1 MFSRDR
7 TSHAS
12 ARHAPVVR
20 RLRAA
25 DVVDASAMKALE
37 DKVVVI
43 TGAAS
48 GIGRATA
55 IAFARERTKLVL
67 CDKNE
72 EGLRSLERE
81 LGASKHVE
89 WRVVDVSKREEMRAF
104 ADDVHARF
112 DAVDVIVNNA
122 GVGQSGGML
131 DTSLEDWEWVLGV
144 NLWGVIHG
152 CHFFVPKMVARGK
165 GGHVVNVSSV
175 FGFFAPPGSIGYCAA
190 KFGVFGMSE
199 SLRGELEPHGI
210 GVSTICP
217 GMINTN
223 IVKEGRYTDQTRAS
237 RENVVAQF
245 EKRGHSPDVV
255 AKAIMSAVK
264 KNRAVVPAAPE
275 AWAFYYAKRFIPKQF
290 DGIARYLSKQATR

>member
-1 MFSRDR
+1 
-7 TSHAS
+7 
-12 ARHAPVVR
+12 
-20 RLRAA
+20 
-25 DVVDASAMKALE
+25 VVDDGAMKELE
-37 DKVVVI
+37 DKVALV

-55 IAFARERTKLVL
+55 VAFARERMKLVL
-67 CDKNE
+67 CDRNE
-72 EGLRSLERE
+72 EGLRDLERE
-81 LGASKHVE
+81 LAPSVKHFE
-89 WRVVDVSKREEMRAF
+89 RHVVDVASRDAMRAF

-122 GVGQSGGML
+122 GVGQSGGLL
-131 DTSLEDWEWVLGV
+131 DTSLDDWEWVLGV

-152 CHFFVPKMVARGK
+152 CHFFVPNMVKRGK

-190 KFGVFGMSE
+190 KFGVFGLSE
-199 SLRGELEPHGI
+199 SMRGELEPHGI

-223 IVKEGRYTDQTRAS
+223 IVKDGRYSETTRAQ

-255 AKAIMSAVK
+255 AKAILSAVK

-290 DGIARYLSKQATR
+290 DGIARYLSKRAARS

>member
-1 MFSRDR
+1 
-7 TSHAS
+7 
-12 ARHAPVVR
+12 
-20 RLRAA
+20 
-25 DVVDASAMKALE
+25 MKDLE
-37 DKVVVI
+37 DKVVVV

-55 IAFARERTKLVL
+55 VAFARARAKLVL
-67 CDKNE
+67 CDRNE
-72 EGLRSLERE
+72 DGLRDLERE
-81 LGASKHVE
+81 LVASVNHVE
-89 WRVVDVSKREEMRAF
+89 HHVVDVSKREAMRAF

-122 GVGQSGGML
+122 GVGQSGGIL

-152 CHFFVPKMVARGK
+152 CHFFVPKMVERGK

-190 KFGVFGMSE
+190 KFGVFGLSE
-199 SLRGELEPHGI
+199 SMRGELAPHGI

-223 IVKEGRYTDQTRAS
+223 IVKEGRYSDATRAH
-237 RENVVAQF
+237 RESVVAQF

-255 AKAIMSAVK
+255 AKAILSAVR

-275 AWAFYYAKRFIPKQF
+275 AWAFYYAKRFIPDQF
-290 DGIARYLSKQATR
+290 DGFARFISRRAASR

>member
-1 MFSRDR
+1 
-7 TSHAS
+7 
-12 ARHAPVVR
+12 
-20 RLRAA
+20 
-25 DVVDASAMKALE
+25 MKELE

-55 IAFARERTKLVL
+55 VAFARERMKLVL
-67 CDKNE
+67 CDRNE
-72 EGLRSLERE
+72 EGLRALERE
-81 LGASKHVE
+81 LASSVSHIE

-131 DTSLEDWEWVLGV
+131 DTSLDDWEWVLGV

-152 CHFFVPKMVARGK
+152 CHLFVPNMVKRGK

-190 KFGVFGMSE
+190 KFGVFGLSE
-199 SLRGELEPHGI
+199 SMRGELEPHGV

-223 IVKEGRYTDQTRAS
+223 IVKEGRYSEATRAS

-255 AKAIMSAVK
+255 AKAILSAVK

>member
-1 MFSRDR
+1 
-7 TSHAS
+7 
-12 ARHAPVVR
+12 
-20 RLRAA
+20 
-25 DVVDASAMKALE
+25 MKALE

-55 IAFARERTKLVL
+55 CAFARERAKLVL

-72 EGLRSLERE
+72 EGLRALERE
-81 LGASKHVE
+81 IASSVSHLE
-89 WRVVDVSKREEMRAF
+89 WRVVDVASKDEMRAF

-152 CHFFVPKMVARGK
+152 CHFFVPKMVARGS

-175 FGFFAPPGSIGYCAA
+175 FGFFAPPGAVGYCTA
-190 KFGVFGMSE
+190 KVGVFGLSE
-199 SLRGELEPHGI
+199 SLSGELQPHSI
-210 GVSTICP
+210 GVSTI
-217 GMINTN
+217 
-223 IVKEGRYTDQTRAS
+223 
-237 RENVVAQF
+237 
-245 EKRGHSPDVV
+245 
-255 AKAIMSAVK
+255 
-264 KNRAVVPAAPE
+264 
-275 AWAFYYAKRFIPKQF
+275 
-290 DGIARYLSKQATR
+290 

>member
-1 MFSRDR
+1 
-7 TSHAS
+7 
-12 ARHAPVVR
+12 
-20 RLRAA
+20 
-25 DVVDASAMKALE
+25 MKVLE

-55 IAFARERTKLVL
+55 VAFARQRAKLVL

-72 EGLRSLERE
+72 AGLRDLERE
-81 LGASKHVE
+81 LAPSVSHLE
-89 WRVVDVSKREEMRAF
+89 WHVVDVSSRDQMRAF
-104 ADDVHARF
+104 AEGVHARF
-112 DAVDVIVNNA
+112 DAADVIVNNA
-122 GVGQSGGML
+122 GVGQAGGML
-131 DTSLEDWEWVLGV
+131 DTSLEDLDWVIGI

-152 CHFFVPKMVARGK
+152 CHFFVPNMVKRGK

-175 FGFFAPPGSIGYCAA
+175 FGFFAPPGSLGYCTA

-199 SLRGELEPHGI
+199 SLRGELAPHGI

-223 IVKEGRYTDQTRAS
+223 IVKDGRYTDETRGS
-237 RENVVAQF
+237 REKVVAEF

-255 AKAIMSAVK
+255 AKAIVSAVK
-264 KNRAVVPAAPE
+264 KNRGVVPAAPE
-275 AWAFYYAKRFIPKQF
+275 AWAFYYAKRFIPDQF
-290 DGIARYLSKQATR
+290 DGIARYLSKRATR